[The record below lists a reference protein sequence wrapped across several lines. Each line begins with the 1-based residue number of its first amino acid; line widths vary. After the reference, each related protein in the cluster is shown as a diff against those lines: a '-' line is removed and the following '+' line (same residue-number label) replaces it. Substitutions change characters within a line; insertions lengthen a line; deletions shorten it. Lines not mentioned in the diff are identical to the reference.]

1 VIDTLF
7 QLATRIEESAI
18 GLAIAESRY
27 AFFFIEG
34 VHLIGLAIAVG
45 LIAFIDLRLMGLLL
59 RGVPARTVVRALRPW
74 VAAGFAII
82 MVSGG
87 LLFWAAAARVM
98 ESPAFAIKMALIV
111 LAGLNA
117 LWFEFI
123 VARRAAPPGDPLGL
137 PPGARF
143 AGFASLTLWTGVIVT
158 GRLIAYLPHWS

>member
-1 VIDTLF
+1 MIDALF
-7 QLATRIEESAI
+7 ELATRIEESPI

-45 LIAFIDLRLMGLLL
+45 LIAFIDLRLMGLILK
-59 RGVPARTVVRALRPW
+59 GVPAKTVVRTLRPW

-87 LLFWAAAARVM
+87 LLFWAAAARVLD
-98 ESPAFAIKMALIV
+98 SPAFALKMALIV
-111 LAGLNA
+111 VAGLNA

-123 VARRAAPPGDPLGL
+123 VAKRSPPASDPLGL

-143 AGFASLTLWTGVIVT
+143 AGLASLTLWTGVIVT
-158 GRLIAYLPHWS
+158 GRLIAYLPHWT